1 MKKILQTLTIA
12 VTLGLTGCNDSY
24 LERLPTTEVTE
35 ATAFTSFT
43 TCSNYLTNLYQMF
56 SGGYTSFQGPA
67 MVSGA
72 LGTSTRDIYSGI
84 LTNYGSGVGNIPNS
98 YEMPRN
104 SLDLSVAK
112 RLGKWTLKF
121 AVRDLLAEPCL
132 FKQMEDVVQNGKS
145 RTIEETTRRYR
156 PGRNFNITIGYNL

>member
-56 SGGYTSFQGPA
+56 SGGYNFERLQGRRC
-67 MVSGA
+67 
-72 LGTSTRDIYSGI
+72 LK
-84 LTNYGSGVGNIPNS
+84 NGNVPNG
-98 YEMPRN
+98 E
-104 SLDLSVAK
+104 
-112 RLGKWTLKF
+112 KF
-121 AVRDLLAEPCL
+121 FRQTKP
-132 FKQMEDVVQNGKS
+132 
-145 RTIEETTRRYR
+145 I
-156 PGRNFNITIGYNL
+156 